1 MIAKCDKCNKMFD
14 SHEGGTIKKRITYCP
29 QCEEEF
35 LNHEYNLDKALASYE
50 NNLDSTGL

>member
-35 LNHEYNLDKALASYE
+35 LNHEYNLDKALSSYE
-50 NNLDSTGL
+50 NNLDSTSL